1 MFVLIDGH
9 NLIRK
14 LPDISLS
21 DADDEGQLIEKIM
34 RYRARTGR
42 RVTIVFDSG
51 GAYKLSATKQ
61 HGGIT
66 VRYAPHGI
74 TADTLIIKQLRRER
88 NPKEVLV
95 ITSDRA
101 IQRVATQVGAQIML
115 SEAFAAVLADLHMP
129 AATSDADDVHLS
141 DEEID
146 DWLSLFGETDA

>member
-9 NLIRK
+9 NLIGK

-21 DADDEGQLIEKIM
+21 DADDEQQLVEKIM

-51 GAYKLSATKQ
+51 GAYKPSATKRR
-61 HGGIT
+61 GGLT

-74 TADTLIIKQLRRER
+74 TADSLIIKQLRRER

-101 IQRVATQVGAQIML
+101 IQRAATQMGAQIM
-115 SEAFAAVLADLHMP
+115 SSQAFADVLADLHSP
-129 AATSDADDVHLS
+129 AATVADDVHLS

-146 DWLSLFGETDA
+146 DWLSLFGEVDA

>member
-9 NLIRK
+9 NLIGK
-14 LPDISLS
+14 LPDVSLS
-21 DADDEGQLIEKIM
+21 DADDEAQLIEKIM

-51 GAYKLSATKQ
+51 GAYKLSATKRR
-61 HGGIT
+61 GGIT

-74 TADTLIIKQLRRER
+74 TADSLIIKQLRRER

-101 IQRVATQVGAQIML
+101 IQRAAAQVGARIM
-115 SEAFAAVLADLHMP
+115 SSPAFAEVLADLRAP
-129 AATSDADDVHLS
+129 AAAASDDVHLS
-141 DEEID
+141 AEEID
-146 DWLSLFGETDA
+146 DWLALFGGADE